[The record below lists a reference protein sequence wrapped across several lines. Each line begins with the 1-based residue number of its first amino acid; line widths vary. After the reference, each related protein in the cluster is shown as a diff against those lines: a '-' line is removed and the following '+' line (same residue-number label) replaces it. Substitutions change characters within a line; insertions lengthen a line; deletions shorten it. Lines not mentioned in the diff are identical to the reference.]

1 LILVE
6 KGCILSS
13 TKGEVMKTYEC
24 FKCGH
29 KWVPRTDKKPEQCPH
44 CKNVKWD
51 KRKENEQKGIKS

>member
-1 LILVE
+1 
-6 KGCILSS
+6 
-13 TKGEVMKTYEC
+13 MKTYEC

-51 KRKENEQKGIKS
+51 KRKENKQKGIKS